1 MHGKKH
7 TVRLNNVLFPVWML
21 MLFWQTWL
29 LVLPGNFLIDSA
41 VLLLSLRTFDKD
53 ARKTL
58 YKKHIGKVFCFGLL
72 ADFIGAA
79 LLFVLMMV
87 FELGQMGDELYL
99 TLPALLLSAALIFA
113 FNYFFTFRSVEA
125 ALRKRLALTFAIVTA
140 PYTFLIP
147 SRWIYGF

>member
-99 TLPALLLSAALIFA
+99 TLPALLLSAALIYI
-113 FNYFFTFRSVEA
+113 FNSKVTFKNEEKV
-125 ALRKRLALTFAIVTA
+125 LRHKLALTFAIVTA
-140 PYTFLIP
+140 PYSFLIP
-147 SRWIYGF
+147 SSLLYGY